1 MTDYHGQVDR
11 NKIKDLQEENTAL
24 GLSQKNSL
32 SASQTLQVLKLAN
45 ANKIVTCEQAE
56 MEAMKGSV
64 TSKDLNLLSEQLG
77 KDAVTRVHRWVSR
90 KL

>member
-1 MTDYHGQVDR
+1 M
-11 NKIKDLQEENTAL
+11 
-24 GLSQKNSL
+24 
-32 SASQTLQVLKLAN
+32 LKLAN
-45 ANKIVTCEQAE
+45 ASKVVTSQQAE

-64 TSKDLNLLSEQLG
+64 TNKDLNLLSEQLG

>member
-1 MTDYHGQVDR
+1 M
-11 NKIKDLQEENTAL
+11 
-24 GLSQKNSL
+24 
-32 SASQTLQVLKLAN
+32 LKLAN
-45 ANKIVTCEQAE
+45 ANKCCNLYQAE

-77 KDAVTRVHRWVSR
+77 KDAVTRVHRWVSQ